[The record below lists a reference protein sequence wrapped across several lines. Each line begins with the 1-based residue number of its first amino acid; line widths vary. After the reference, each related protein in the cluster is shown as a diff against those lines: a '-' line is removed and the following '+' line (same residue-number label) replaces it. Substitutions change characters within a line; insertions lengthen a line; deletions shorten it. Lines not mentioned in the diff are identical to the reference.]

1 MPFHFFFR
9 LWLAGHFWIDSMMRW
24 VARILG
30 GVFLLVLIAVAVV
43 YVQSN
48 RIIYRKHA
56 FTPYPIAVPTDSAS
70 IAQGHRLARMRCF
83 GCHGDSLQGK
93 ADFFDEPGIARITTP
108 NVPRKLASIS
118 DAEFAAFLRTGIRK
132 DGTSPF
138 VMPPPGFYHISDA
151 DLGALIAYLRTVP
164 DPGSDIPQNSYRL
177 LGRLGVMLGQFK
189 TEVALFDTTQE
200 RVGQDPAWATT
211 RHGEYLARVI
221 CTECHGLRLTGDPE
235 AVGGE
240 APAPSLAGALGYSP
254 DEFRT
259 LIRTGTPREPGKQ
272 LSVMAQTAL
281 FSLKYLTDEEIA
293 ATYGYLKS
301 LPASGV
307 K

>member
-1 MPFHFFFR
+1 MLR
-9 LWLAGHFWIDSMMRW
+9 WLA
-24 VARILG
+24 RIFG
-30 GVFLLVLIAVAVV
+30 GLLLLLLIAISVV

-48 RIIYRKHA
+48 RVINRKHV
-56 FTPYPIAVPTDSAS
+56 FVSYPITLPTDSAS
-70 IAQGHRLARMRCF
+70 LASGHRLAQMRCF

-93 ADFFDEPGIARITTP
+93 ADFFDEPGIARIVTP
-108 NVPRKLASIS
+108 NVPRKLAVVS
-118 DAEFAAFLRTGIRK
+118 DADFAGFLRSGVRK

-164 DPGSDIPQNSYRL
+164 DPGSEIPANSYRL

-189 TEVALFDTTQE
+189 TAVALFDTTQE

-211 RHGEYLARVI
+211 RKGEYLARLI
-221 CTECHGLRLTGDPE
+221 CTECHGLRLIGDPAAAG
-235 AVGGE
+235 AV
-240 APAPSLAGALGYSP
+240 PTPSLAGALAYSP
-254 DEFRT
+254 EEFTT
-259 LIRTGTPREPGKQ
+259 LLRTGTPREPGKQ
-272 LSVMAQTAL
+272 LGLMAQTAQ

-293 ATYGYLKS
+293 AIYGYLKD